1 MHLRIALRVRLPF
14 CRGLHCRVSLRG
26 WLRLALCR
34 IPFSALRSLSQLRC
48 LVAAGCAVA
57 PRAVLFRLRLRCG
70 HAQSCNAF
78 VHAVRRCHLS
88 LARTVWAVHAPVHV
102 AVFSTSRGSAALLM
116 LPAAISPRAVM
127 ARLSACCLL
136 LSFARL
142 HRLVSVDFA
151 HVFRFAIRRCHL
163 GCWSSSWFLR
173 FVLSGCCLHTPRV
186 CAHACAFS

>member
-1 MHLRIALRVRLPF
+1 MHVRIALRVRLPF

-34 IPFSALRSLSQLRC
+34 IPFSALRSLLQLRC

-57 PRAVLFRLRLRCG
+57 PSAVLFRLRLRCG

-78 VHAVRRCHLS
+78 YHAVRRCRLS

-102 AVFSTSRGSAALLM
+102 ADFSISRGSAALL
-116 LPAAISPRAVM
+116 IW
-127 ARLSACCLL
+127 
-136 LSFARL
+136 SF
-142 HRLVSVDFA
+142 
-151 HVFRFAIRRCHL
+151 
-163 GCWSSSWFLR
+163 SWFLR
-173 FVLSGCCLHTPRV
+173 FLLSGCCLHTPRV